1 MGSSRPVGIIP
12 VCACAVQ
19 AEYAKQAGLHVKR
32 DEGST
37 VRARVKTSTEF
48 VSGGVQL
55 VSALWSQD
63 VSGVLNAMGSLRTA
77 YRQYADSKQ
86 KAWYVPHMPCVK
98 MRVEAQ
104 PQAMSACGT
113 WL

>member
-1 MGSSRPVGIIP
+1 M
-12 VCACAVQ
+12 Q
-19 AEYAKQAGLHVKR
+19 AEYAKQAGLHVQLDK
-32 DEGST
+32 GSS
-37 VRARVKTSTEF
+37 VSVMVKTSTEF
-48 VSGGVQL
+48 VAGGVQL

-63 VSGVLNAMGSLRTA
+63 VSGVLDAMGSLRTA
-77 YRQYADSKQ
+77 YQEYAGGKQ
-86 KAWYVPHMPCVK
+86 MEWYVPHMPCVK

>member
-1 MGSSRPVGIIP
+1 
-12 VCACAVQ
+12 VQ
-19 AEYAKQAGLHVKR
+19 ALYAKQAGLHVQLDK
-32 DEGST
+32 GSS
-37 VRARVKTSTEF
+37 VSVMVKTSTEF
-48 VSGGVQL
+48 VAGGVQL

-63 VSGVLNAMGSLRTA
+63 VSGVLDAMGSLRTA
-77 YRQYADSKQ
+77 YQEYAGGKQ
-86 KAWYVPHMPCVK
+86 MEWYVPHMPCVK